1 VRRGLSVLCSLALAV
16 AVSATAQ
23 ARDFEMGGDSPYVYS
38 TTTAPTPNAVTHRAA
53 ALHTRHAASPPAAK
67 PVAKQ

>member
-1 VRRGLSVLCSLALAV
+1 MRRGLSLLCGLVLAITL
-16 AVSATAQ
+16 SAIAQ
-23 ARDFEMGGDSPYVYS
+23 GRDFEMGGDSPYVYS
-38 TTTAPTPNAVTHRAA
+38 TTAAPTPNAVTHRAR

>member
-1 VRRGLSVLCSLALAV
+1 MRRGLSLLCGLVLAITL
-16 AVSATAQ
+16 SATAQ

-38 TTTAPTPNAVTHRAA
+38 TATPTLNAVTHHRARA
-53 ALHTRHAASPPAAK
+53 IHIRHAASPPAAK

>member
-1 VRRGLSVLCSLALAV
+1 VSRGLSLPCGLALAI
-16 AVSATAQ
+16 AVSVTAH

-38 TTTAPTPNAVTHRAA
+38 TTTPTPNAVTHHRAT
-53 ALHTRHAASPPAAK
+53 ALHTRHAGSAAAAK

>member
-1 VRRGLSVLCSLALAV
+1 MRRALSLRCGLALAI
-16 AVSATAQ
+16 ALGATAQ

-38 TTTAPTPNAVTHRAA
+38 TTTPTPNAVTHHRAT
-53 ALHTRHAASPPAAK
+53 ALHTRHAGSPLAAK